1 MQSFEIT
8 GTVWVSRDGQAA
20 RECHSVVTYSSLGI
34 ETWLYVD
41 KETSE
46 LVLAAE
52 MKGAWRDLDLEDAR
66 ERFADVLYCI

>member
-1 MQSFEIT
+1 MQDFEIT
-8 GTVWVSRDGQAA
+8 GTVWVSRDGHAA
-20 RECHSVVTYSSLGI
+20 RECHSVVAYSPLGI

-46 LVLAAE
+46 LVLAE
-52 MKGAWRDLDLEDAR
+52 EIDGTWHDLDLEDAR

>member
-1 MQSFEIT
+1 M
-8 GTVWVSRDGQAA
+8 
-20 RECHSVVTYSSLGI
+20 TYSPLGI

-46 LVLAAE
+46 LVLAE
-52 MKGAWRDLDLEDAR
+52 EIDGTWHDLDLEDAR

>member
-20 RECHSVVTYSSLGI
+20 RKCHSVVAYSPLGI

-41 KETSE
+41 KETGE
-46 LVLAAE
+46 LVLAE
-52 MKGAWRDLDLEDAR
+52 EIDGARRDLDLEDAR

>member
-8 GTVWVSRDGQAA
+8 GTVWVSRGGHAA
-20 RECHSVVTYSSLGI
+20 RECHSVVTYSPLGI

-46 LVLAAE
+46 LVLAE
-52 MKGAWRDLDLEDAR
+52 EIDGTWHDLDLEDAR